1 MQCVS
6 ARVEGSQQRLK
17 FGVHLRPTDPST
29 HRHISKHLLDYLVL
43 ARLHGAHGS
52 PEAYSSRGRR
62 ANTLLSPLVFLRR
75 NPSPTPNYVDHEMTW
90 RFAAGLQGPGIA
102 IAFGHRCAFASWR
115 AMRHRTPLLIHTH
128 SPQVAVQPVC
138 DCTSR
143 CDWPRCWISRHF
155 AVIPAGYVHV
165 APG

>member
-1 MQCVS
+1 MCVRTRRGEP
-6 ARVEGSQQRLK
+6 ATAKIRGSSQ
-17 FGVHLRPTDPST
+17 TDPST
-29 HRHISKHLLDYLVL
+29 HRHVLKHLLDYLVL
-43 ARLHGAHGS
+43 ARFHGAHGS

-62 ANTLLSPLVFLRR
+62 ANTRLPPRVSP
-75 NPSPTPNYVDHEMTW
+75 SKSQPTPNYVDHEMTW

-128 SPQVAVQPVC
+128 APQVAVQPVC
-138 DCTSR
+138 DCTSG
-143 CDWPRCWISRHF
+143 CDWPRCWTSRHF